1 MAKIS
6 KSNPLSSWGFTTP
19 SPLNSTLNQLREVTG
34 DDTKFTD
41 TYVSFY
47 RSLYEIIMNGGG
59 ISSGVT
65 NIEYNQSN
73 NSLEITYSNQPTKVI
88 YLFDKFLSKALF
100 DKDTNNITFTLN
112 DATSINLDLTE
123 LVNKFY
129 DKDYIDDNF
138 YDKETVDDKISKGNV
153 IVWNDF

>member
-88 YLFDKFLSKALF
+88 YLFDKFLSSSLK
-100 DKDTNNITFTLN
+100 N
-112 DATSINLDLTE
+112 
-123 LVNKFY
+123 
-129 DKDYIDDNF
+129 
-138 YDKETVDDKISKGNV
+138 
-153 IVWNDF
+153 